1 VYIKPSS
8 LFLFLI
14 SQLSFSSSSLARAAL
29 SLYQFCSFAEPCKPH
44 SGPIPQPERFPPF
57 LLLLSIILFNDVM
70 SNDDVK

>member
-1 VYIKPSS
+1 LQNP
-8 LFLFLI
+8 
-14 SQLSFSSSSLARAAL
+14 A
-29 SLYQFCSFAEPCKPH
+29 KPH